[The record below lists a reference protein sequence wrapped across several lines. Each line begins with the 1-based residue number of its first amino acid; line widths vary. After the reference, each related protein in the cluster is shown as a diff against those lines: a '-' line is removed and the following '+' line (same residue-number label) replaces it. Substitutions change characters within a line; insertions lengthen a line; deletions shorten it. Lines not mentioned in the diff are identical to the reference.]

1 MREISVEVIS
11 DAIEKLC
18 KDVCIQL
25 NEKTVQLLENAL
37 NTEKTEFG
45 KANLEIAIENSRVA
59 RENNMPICQDTGMV
73 VVFAEIGQDVHIVG
87 GLFEDAVN
95 EGVRRAYKDF
105 RKSVL
110 TPIDRVN
117 TKDNTPAVVHVSLC
131 KGDKIALTVAP
142 KGFGSENMSALKML
156 KPSDSIEGIKNFV
169 IETVKNAGANP

>member
-87 GLFEDAVN
+87 G
-95 EGVRRAYKDF
+95 
-105 RKSVL
+105 
-110 TPIDRVN
+110 
-117 TKDNTPAVVHVSLC
+117 
-131 KGDKIALTVAP
+131 
-142 KGFGSENMSALKML
+142 
-156 KPSDSIEGIKNFV
+156 
-169 IETVKNAGANP
+169 